1 MVDPTTILLEGLIL
15 GLTLGTSCLITCLP
29 ILLAHITADHPGFKN
44 GFISSVSFSLGRLI
58 AYLIY
63 AFILG
68 LTGFLLEDFLDSSSP
83 LFIIF
88 SLIMI
93 AFLLLY
99 GLSLVIGGAYFPWFS
114 NKICTFTQKNHSSLV
129 LGILVS
135 LFPCGPLFYV
145 FGQAILLG
153 ANNLILSL
161 IFFLVFWIGTTLY
174 ICIAGISIGGGA
186 AFIRRREKVERIRF
200 ISGLILIILGIFH
213 LMELLNLF

>member
-1 MVDPTTILLEGLIL
+1 MDTATILLEGLIL
-15 GLTLGTSCLITCLP
+15 GLTVGTSCLITCLP

-44 GFISSVSFSLGRLI
+44 GFLSSLSFSLGRLV
-58 AYLIY
+58 AYLLY
-63 AFILG
+63 AILLG
-68 LTGFLLEDFLDSSSP
+68 LTGYLLEAFLDSSSTI
-83 LFIIF
+83 FIIF

-99 GLSLVIGGAYFPWFS
+99 GLSLVIGGTYFPWFS
-114 NKICTFTQKNHSSLV
+114 SKICAFTHKNHSSLV

-153 ANNLILSL
+153 ANNLFLSL
-161 IFFLVFWIGTTLY
+161 IFFLVFWLGTTLY
-174 ICIAGISIGGGA
+174 ISIAGVSIGGGA

-200 ISGLILIILGIFH
+200 ISGLILIILGMFH
-213 LMELLNLF
+213 LLELLNLF